1 MAKSKKS
8 RRVRRQESEKLRQQS
23 EVKAPVTTVEA
34 DDVATEPKVEV
45 SASQPALQRKV
56 VNFAQEYYYVYT
68 DLRNML
74 FFAVVLFVVMF
85 GLLYII

>member
-8 RRVRRQESEKLRQQS
+8 RRARRQESEKLRQQS
-23 EVKAPVTTVEA
+23 EVKVPVTTVEA
-34 DDVATEPKVEV
+34 DDVAVEPAVEI
-45 SASQPALQRKV
+45 SASEPALPRKA
-56 VNFAQEYYYVYT
+56 VNFAQDYYYVYT

-74 FFAVVLFVVMF
+74 VIAVALFVVMF

>member
-8 RRVRRQESEKLRQQS
+8 RRARRQKSEKSRQQS
-23 EVKAPVTTVEA
+23 EVKAPATTVEV
-34 DDVATEPKVEV
+34 DEVAVEPEVEIA
-45 SASQPALQRKV
+45 ASQPALQRKV
-56 VNFAQEYYYVYT
+56 VNFANEYHYVYT

-74 FFAVVLFVVMF
+74 VIAVVLFVVMF